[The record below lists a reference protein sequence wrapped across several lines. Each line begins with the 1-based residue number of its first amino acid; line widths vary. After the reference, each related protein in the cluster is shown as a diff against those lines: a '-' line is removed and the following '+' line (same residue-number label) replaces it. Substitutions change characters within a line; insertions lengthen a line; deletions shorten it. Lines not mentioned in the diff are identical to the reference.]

1 MTGVAWL
8 LIGGFVAFMIGAVRW
23 RVEYEGPLD
32 EALPIAFADRG
43 RLRWIHRW
51 MLVAMVAT
59 SSGIAGIA
67 WRTVDAG
74 AAVAAASYGLGAGL
88 WMLALLFRLTVG
100 EWAAERAVS
109 TGVVPDLYPP
119 LARMFGLAHGVHML
133 TAFMSAVPLAWSVY
147 GTGLIAAGLAWAVS
161 VWAAVMTALFLV
173 PRTRFV
179 ASPPFWAH
187 TWTLAV
193 GIALLW

>member
-23 RVEYEGPLD
+23 RVEYEGSPP
-32 EALPIAFADRG
+32 EALPIAAADRA

-59 SSGIAGIA
+59 SSGIAGLA
-67 WRTVDAG
+67 WRTVEPG
-74 AAVAAASYGLGAGL
+74 AAVATAIYGLGAGL

-100 EWAAERAVS
+100 EWAAEQTVA
-109 TGVVPDLYPP
+109 TGIVPEVYPP
-119 LARMFGLAHGVHML
+119 FARLFGLAHGVHML
-133 TAFMSAVPLAWSVY
+133 TAYASAVPLAWSAY
-147 GTGLIAAGLAWAVS
+147 GTGLISAPLAWAGS
-161 VWAAVMTALFLV
+161 TWAVLMTILFLI

-193 GIALLW
+193 GIALLA

>member
-23 RVEYEGPLD
+23 RVEYEGAAH
-32 EALPIAFADRG
+32 EALPIAAADRK

-59 SSGIAGIA
+59 SSGIGGLA

-74 AAVAAASYGLGAGL
+74 AAVATAAYGLGAAL
-88 WMLALLFRLTVG
+88 FMLALLFRLTVG
-100 EWAAERAVS
+100 EWAAERTVA
-109 TGVVPDLYPP
+109 TGVVPDVYEPF
-119 LARMFGLAHGVHML
+119 ARLFGLAHGVHML
-133 TAFMSAVPLAWSVY
+133 TAYVSAAPLAWSAY
-147 GTGLIAAGLAWAVS
+147 ATGLIPAPLAWAGS
-161 VWAAVMTALFLV
+161 VWAALMTTLYLI
-173 PRTRFV
+173 PRTRFM

-187 TWTLAV
+187 TWTLVV
-193 GIALLW
+193 GIAILS

>member
-23 RVEYEGPLD
+23 RVEYEGAPH
-32 EALPIAFADRG
+32 EALPIASADRG

-59 SSGIAGIA
+59 SSGIAGLA

-74 AAVAAASYGLGAGL
+74 AAVATAAYGLGAAL
-88 WMLALLFRLTVG
+88 FMLALLFRLTVG
-100 EWAAERAVS
+100 EWAAERTVA
-109 TGVVPDLYPP
+109 TGVVPDVYQPF
-119 LARMFGLAHGVHML
+119 ARLFGLAHGVHML
-133 TAFMSAVPLAWSVY
+133 TAYASAVPLAWSAY
-147 GTGLIAAGLAWAVS
+147 GTGLISAPLAWAGS
-161 VWAAVMTALFLV
+161 VWAALMTMLFLI
-173 PRTRFV
+173 PQTRFM

-187 TWTLAV
+187 TWTLVV
-193 GIALLW
+193 GIAILS